1 MNPTILDRIASPIAT
16 LGPFGH
22 LPKAPGTWGSLAA
35 VVAAPW
41 LFLPLSL
48 PWRILILVLV
58 LALGA
63 WAASRAERLF
73 GRKDPG
79 CVVVDE
85 LLGQWLTLLPF
96 AALAPWQLACGFV
109 LFRITDIL
117 KPWPIRWVERSAPG
131 GLGVMLDDAV
141 AALPAAFLLWIIVT
155 LT

>member
-1 MNPTILDRIASPIAT
+1 MSALLDRVASTIAT
-16 LGPFGH
+16 LGPFGL

-41 LFLPLSL
+41 LFMPLSFSL
-48 PWRILILVLV
+48 RVLV
-58 LALGA
+58 LACVLVVGT
-63 WAASRAERLF
+63 WAAARAERLF

-96 AALAPWQLACGFV
+96 AVLTVPQLVAGF
-109 LFRITDIL
+109 LFFRIMDIL
-117 KPWPIRWVERSAPG
+117 KPWPVRAIERRVPG

-141 AALPAAFLLWIIVT
+141 AAVPAAALLWLVVA

>member
-1 MNPTILDRIASPIAT
+1 MQGFLDRFALFIAT

-41 LFLPLSL
+41 LFLPLSFPL
-48 PWRILILVLV
+48 RVLALLLV
-58 LALGA
+58 LAIGT
-63 WAASRAERLF
+63 WAANRAEALY

-79 CVVVDE
+79 SVVVDE

-96 AALAPWQLACGFV
+96 AALAPLELAAGFV
-109 LFRITDIL
+109 LFRIMDIL
-117 KPWPIRWVERSAPG
+117 KPWPVRAVERGVPG

-141 AALPAAFLLWIIVT
+141 AAIPAAGLLWLFIALI
-155 LT
+155 

>member
-1 MNPTILDRIASPIAT
+1 MPAFLDRVASTIAT
-16 LGPFGH
+16 LGPFGL

-41 LFLPLSL
+41 LFMPLSFSL
-48 PWRILILVLV
+48 RVLV
-58 LALGA
+58 LAGVLVVGT
-63 WAASRAERLF
+63 WAAARAERLF

-96 AALAPWQLACGFV
+96 AALTPLQLAAGFV
-109 LFRITDIL
+109 FFRVADIL
-117 KPWPIRWVERSAPG
+117 KPWPVRTVERRVPG

-141 AALPAAFLLWIIVT
+141 AALPAATLLWLVVS

>member
-1 MNPTILDRIASPIAT
+1 MPAFLDRVASAIAT
-16 LGPFGH
+16 LGPFGL

-35 VVAAPW
+35 VVTAPW
-41 LFLPLSL
+41 LFMPLSFSL
-48 PWRILILVLV
+48 RVLV
-58 LALGA
+58 LAGILAVGT
-63 WAASRAERLF
+63 WAAARAERVF

-96 AALAPWQLACGFV
+96 AVLTPLQLAAGFA
-109 LFRITDIL
+109 LFRVADIL
-117 KPWPIRWVERSAPG
+117 KPWPVRTVERRVPG

-141 AALPAAFLLWIIVT
+141 AAIPAAALLWLVVA

>member
-1 MNPTILDRIASPIAT
+1 MPAFLDRVASTIAT
-16 LGPFGH
+16 LGPFGL

-35 VVAAPW
+35 VIAAPW
-41 LFLPLSL
+41 LFMPLSFSL
-48 PWRILILVLV
+48 RVLV
-58 LALGA
+58 LAGVLVVGT
-63 WAASRAERLF
+63 WAAARAERLF

-96 AALAPWQLACGFV
+96 AALTAPQLVAGF
-109 LFRITDIL
+109 LFFRVADIL
-117 KPWPIRWVERSAPG
+117 KPWPVRTVERRVPG

-141 AALPAAFLLWIIVT
+141 AAVPATALLWGVVA